1 MIFARDGLEKDGDLS
16 IWGNFFAKGKVSC
29 KTLNVEGDAFIEG
42 ELFCQEINVTG
53 SVFVRG
59 RVHLNCEGTSSPASC
74 KVKVGGDFICEGC
87 IAAHG
92 GEMTIGGRFS
102 TPSMAKLGYTRVKV
116 MENIDVQYLYC
127 GQLTAA
133 GNVNVRGMLDAKGR
147 IYVLG
152 DINSLDL
159 TSNYN
164 NIYCGGKCISN
175 LYNHGTVFEGVTSWK
190 NLN

>member
-1 MIFARDGLEKDGDLS
+1 MIFARDGLEKEGDLS
-16 IWGNFFAKGKVSC
+16 IWGNFYAKGKVSC

-53 SVFVRG
+53 SLFVRG
-59 RVHLNCEGTSSPASC
+59 RVHLSCEGTSVPSSC
-74 KVKVGGDFICEGC
+74 KVTVGRDFISEGC
-87 IAAHG
+87 IVAHG

-102 TPSMAKLGYTRVKV
+102 STSMAKLGYTRVKV

-127 GQLTAA
+127 GQLTSA
-133 GNVNVRGMLDAKGR
+133 GNVDVRGMLDAKGR

-164 NIYCGGKCISN
+164 NIYCGGMCYAN
-175 LYNHGTVFEGVTSWK
+175 LYSSGKVFENVQTWK
-190 NLN
+190 NLS